1 MNINDLRSN
10 VETVAGIA
18 SALSNHDPREVMPGE
33 DARAIGSLLQKA
45 ATALREHVDEYDQQL
60 VNR

>member
-1 MNINDLRSN
+1 MDINELRSN

-18 SALSNHDPREVMPGE
+18 SVLSNHDPRELLPGE

-45 ATALREHVDEYDQQL
+45 ATALREHVEEYDRQL
-60 VNR
+60 VNG